1 MKQVTFTLRTLTPL
15 FLAGADQTS
24 AELRAPTF
32 RGLMRYWYRALIGG
46 IVGANKETLPLVM
59 KAETAIFGATDIG
72 SHISIRISEASK
84 DPQRFRRE
92 SYSREN
98 VSGRDYLLWS
108 MAASGKGERYKPD
121 RLLFP
126 KDTIFRVTL
135 SSKGDDDTKLQQAIV
150 AFWLLTHLGGIGSR
164 SRRCAGS
171 VTVDDNI
178 DGDANKTGL
187 TFAPPENRED
197 LQHQISEGIK
207 ITQKLAR
214 ESLPANSLPSVTQ
227 TTFDALAQKTCSIWI
242 LHNDNWR
249 TPDTAM
255 RAIGSNLQTY
265 RSDLPLQ
272 SRTVFG
278 LPLMGVENRLRHAS
292 PLLLR
297 IVELQK
303 GKYAGLAV
311 LFKTG
316 HNHDYTLIEK
326 WANGFPGRTQVV
338 L

>member
-1 MKQVTFTLRTLTPL
+1 
-15 FLAGADQTS
+15 
-24 AELRAPTF
+24 
-32 RGLMRYWYRALIGG
+32 MRYWYRALIGG
-46 IVGANKETLPLVM
+46 VVGANKETLPLVM

-72 SHISIRISEASK
+72 SSIAIRISEASK
-84 DPQRFRRE
+84 DPQRFRKE
-92 SYSREN
+92 NYSREK
-98 VSGRDYLLWS
+98 VSGIDYLLWS
-108 MAASGKGERYKPD
+108 MAASGKAERYKPD

-135 SSKGDDDTKLQQAIV
+135 SSKGDDDTQLQQAI
-150 AFWLLTHLGGIGSR
+150 AALWLLTHLGGIGSR

-171 VTVDDNI
+171 VTVDKI
-178 DGDANKTGL
+178 DGDDNKTSL
-187 TFAPPENRED
+187 YFATPENIED
-197 LQHQISEGIK
+197 LQHQISKGIK
-207 ITQKLAR
+207 ITQKFAQDN
-214 ESLPANSLPSVTQ
+214 LPANTSTLITH
-227 TTFDALAQKTCSIWI
+227 TTFDALAQKACNIWI

-278 LPLMGVENRLRHAS
+278 LPLIGVENRLRHAS

-303 GKYAGLAV
+303 GNYAGLAV

-326 WANGFPGRTQVV
+326 WANGFPGRTQVM

>member
-1 MKQVTFTLRTLTPL
+1 MKQVTFTLRTLTAL

-32 RGLMRYWYRALIGG
+32 RGLMRYWYRALMGSV
-46 IVGANKETLPLVM
+46 VGASKESLPLVM
-59 KAETAIFGATDIG
+59 KAETAIFGATDMG

-84 DPQRFRRE
+84 DPQRFQKE

-126 KDTIFRVTL
+126 KDTTFRVTL
-135 SSKGDDDTKLQQAIV
+135 SSKGDDDTKLQQAI
-150 AFWLLTHLGGIGSR
+150 ASFWLLTHLGGIGSR

-171 VTVDDNI
+171 VTVDDI
-178 DGDANKTGL
+178 DGDNNKTTGL
-187 TFAPPENRED
+187 SFAPTENIED
-197 LQHQISEGIK
+197 LQRQISEGIK
-207 ITQKLAR
+207 ITQKVAR
-214 ESLPANSLPSVTQ
+214 ESIPSDTLTSVTQ
-227 TTFDALAQKTCSIWI
+227 TAFDALAQKTCSIWL
-242 LHNDNWR
+242 LHNDNWH

-265 RSDLPLQ
+265 RRDLPLQ
-272 SRTVFG
+272 SRTIFG
-278 LPLMGVENRLRHAS
+278 LPLMGVDNRSRHAS

-297 IVELQK
+297 MVELQK
-303 GKYAGLAV
+303 GNYASIAV

-316 HNHDYTLIEK
+316 HNRDYAPIEK
-326 WANGFPGRTQVV
+326 WANGFPGRTKVM

>member
-1 MKQVTFTLRTLTPL
+1 MLEVTFTLQTITPL
-15 FLAGADQTS
+15 FLAGADQTN

-46 IVGANKETLPLVM
+46 VVGANKETLPLVM
-59 KAETAIFGATDIG
+59 EAETAIFGATDTG
-72 SHISIRISEASK
+72 SPISMRISEASK
-84 DPQRFRRE
+84 DPQQFQKE

-98 VSGRDYLLWS
+98 VSGKDYLFWS

-126 KDTIFRVTL
+126 QGTVFRVTL
-135 SSKGDDDTKLQQAIV
+135 SSKGDDNTKLQQAIA

-171 VTVDDNI
+171 VTVGDI
-178 DGDANKTGL
+178 DGDDNKTGL
-187 TFAPPENRED
+187 SFAPPENRED
-197 LQHQISEGIK
+197 LQRQISEGIK

-214 ESLPANSLPSVTQ
+214 ESLPANILPSGTH
-227 TTFDALAQKTCSIWI
+227 TTFDALSQKACNIWI

-265 RSDLPLQ
+265 RSSLPLQ

-278 LPLMGVENRLRHAS
+278 LPLIGVENRLRHAS

-316 HNHDYTLIEK
+316 HNQDYTLIEK
-326 WANGFPGRTQVV
+326 WANSFPGRTQVA

>member
-1 MKQVTFTLRTLTPL
+1 
-15 FLAGADQTS
+15 
-24 AELRAPTF
+24 
-32 RGLMRYWYRALIGG
+32 MRYWYRALIGG
-46 IVGANKETLPLVM
+46 IVGANKENLPQVI
-59 KAETAIFGATDIG
+59 KGETAIFGATDTG
-72 SHISIRISEASK
+72 SAISIRVSDASK
-84 DPQRFRRE
+84 DPQRFRKE
-92 SYSREN
+92 SFSREN
-98 VSGRDYLLWS
+98 VSGKDYLLWS
-108 MAASGKGERYKPD
+108 MAASGKGNRYKPD

-126 KDTIFRVTL
+126 KNTTFRVTL
-135 SSKGDDDTKLQQAIV
+135 SSKGDDDTKLQQAI
-150 AFWLLTHLGGIGSR
+150 ATFWLLTHLGGIGSR

-171 VTVDDNI
+171 VTVDDI
-178 DGDANKTGL
+178 DGDDNRTGL
-187 TFAPPENRED
+187 YFAPPEDIED

-214 ESLPANSLPSVTQ
+214 ESLSANALTSVTQ

-242 LHNDNWR
+242 LHSDNWH
-249 TPDTAM
+249 TPDAAM

-265 RSDLPLQ
+265 RHDLPLE

-278 LPLMGVENRLRHAS
+278 LPLMGIDNRSRHAS

-303 GKYAGLAV
+303 STYAGLAV

-316 HNHDYTLIEK
+316 HNRDYTLIEK
-326 WANGFPGRTQVV
+326 WANGFPGRMRVM

>member
-1 MKQVTFTLRTLTPL
+1 MKQITFILRTLTPL
-15 FLAGADQTS
+15 FLTGADQTS

-46 IVGANKETLPLVM
+46 VVGASKESLPLVM
-59 KAETAIFGATDIG
+59 QAETAIFGATDTG
-72 SHISIRISEASK
+72 SAISIRVSDVSK
-84 DPQRFRRE
+84 DPQRFRKE
-92 SYSREN
+92 SYARDN
-98 VSGRDYLLWS
+98 VSGKDYLLWS
-108 MAASGKGERYKPD
+108 MAASGKGDRYKPD

-126 KDTIFRVTL
+126 KDTTFRVTL
-135 SSKGDDDTKLQQAIV
+135 SSKGDDNTKLQQGIA

-171 VTVDDNI
+171 VTVDGI
-178 DGDANKTGL
+178 DGEDKTGL
-187 TFAPPENRED
+187 FFTPPENIED
-197 LQHQISEGIK
+197 LQHQICEGIK
-207 ITQKLAR
+207 IAQKLVR
-214 ESLPANSLPSVTQ
+214 ESLANNALTSAIQ
-227 TTFDALAQKTCSIWI
+227 TTFDALTEKTCSIWI

-255 RAIGSNLQTY
+255 RAIGSNLQIY
-265 RSDLPLQ
+265 RSGLPLP

-278 LPLMGVENRLRHAS
+278 LPLMGVDNRPRHAS

-303 GKYAGLAV
+303 DKYACLAV

-316 HNHDYTLIEK
+316 PKRDYTLIEK
-326 WANGFPGRTQVV
+326 WANGFPGRTKVM